1 MKAAQFG
8 NRSLFC
14 LASPRDKT
22 ARVASPRPSILGAAS
37 FKTHSRR
44 IVGSVESNGLRPA
57 NNSYATMARD
67 Y

>member
-8 NRSLFC
+8 NRSLFS
-14 LASPRDKT
+14 LARPRDKT
-22 ARVASPRPSILGAAS
+22 APVASSRPSIPGAAS
-37 FKTHSRR
+37 FNTHSRK

-57 NNSYATMARD
+57 SNSYATMASE